1 MFLPVVSR
9 SVVKHFF
16 GSFSKVEVSASV
28 GDSKTRRLQT
38 PQANFLKKQFG
49 YINDS
54 FQFFLNTEIEFDFAP
69 NTGQHFFSSVST
81 YFFYRVSYL
90 ANKQLRCLQ
99 KQTRKFSAYV

>member
-28 GDSKTRRLQT
+28 GDSKTTRLHT
-38 PQANFLKKQFG
+38 PQANFLKKQFS

-54 FQFFLNTEIEFDFAP
+54 FQFFFWIQKLNLILLLTLDNISFPRWVRTSSIE
-69 NTGQHFFSSVST
+69 
-81 YFFYRVSYL
+81 
-90 ANKQLRCLQ
+90 
-99 KQTRKFSAYV
+99 